1 MPQEPTVSSRSPT
14 DVARRP
20 RQAPRRAC
28 NGETPRPAAN
38 GEPNAALARTAR
50 LRYVTD
56 AVPGIRR
63 VRAGVGF
70 AYRDAAGARVRDPA
84 TVARIRSLAI
94 PPAWRDVW
102 ICPSPTGHLQA
113 TGRDARGRKQH
124 RYHPR
129 WREVSGETKF
139 HRMIAFGRALPR
151 IRRRVAADLS
161 RRALSREKV
170 LATIV
175 RLLER
180 TLIRVGNREYARDNG
195 SFGLTTMRVRH
206 VDVNGAAVRFA
217 FRGKRGVEHCVDVH
231 DRRLARIVRQCR
243 ELPGHELF
251 QWIDEHGARSPVDSS
266 DVNAYL
272 RELSGEDFTS
282 KDFRT
287 WGGTVLAASALARQP
302 TGGTKT
308 AARRSIAKA
317 IEAVARRLGNTR
329 VVCRQSYVHPA
340 VVEAYLDGS
349 LPAPPVGGAGA
360 VEAAPGRPS
369 RQLGPDEAAVLRF
382 LQQRER
388 ARPRARGRPVA
399 RAS

>member
-1 MPQEPTVSSRSPT
+1 V
-14 DVARRP
+14 
-20 RQAPRRAC
+20 
-28 NGETPRPAAN
+28 PRPVAN
-38 GEPNAALARTAR
+38 GEPHAVLARTAG

-56 AVPGIRR
+56 AAPGIRR
-63 VRAGVGF
+63 LRAGVGF
-70 AYRDAAGARVRDPA
+70 AFRDAAGARVRDPA
-84 TVARIRSLAI
+84 ALARIRSLAI

-102 ICPSPTGHLQA
+102 ICASPTGHLQA

-151 IRRRVAADLS
+151 IRRRVATDLS

-217 FRGKRGVEHCVDVH
+217 FRGKRGIEHCVDVH

-302 TGGTKT
+302 AGATKT
-308 AARRSIAKA
+308 AARRNVAQA
-317 IEAVARRLGNTR
+317 IEAVARNLGNTR
-329 VVCRQSYVHPA
+329 AVCRQSYVHPA
-340 VVEAYLDGS
+340 VVAAYLDGS
-349 LPAPPVGGAGA
+349 LPAPPAYVAGA
-360 VEAAPGRPS
+360 VDAPPPRPS

-388 ARPRARGRPVA
+388 MRARARGRPVA

>member
-1 MPQEPTVSSRSPT
+1 MSDDPATSSRR
-14 DVARRP
+14 VP
-20 RQAPRRAC
+20 RAAPAPRAVAA
-28 NGETPRPAAN
+28 PRPTAN
-38 GEPNAALARTAR
+38 GEPNAVLARTAG

-56 AVPGIRR
+56 AAPGIRR
-63 VRAGVGF
+63 VRGGAGF
-70 AYRDAAGARVRDPA
+70 AYRNAAGGRVRDPA
-84 TVARIRSLAI
+84 TLARIRSLAI

-129 WREVSGETKF
+129 WRELSGETKF

-217 FRGKRGVEHCVDVH
+217 FRGKRGIEHCVDVH

-251 QWIDEHGARSPVDSS
+251 QWIDEHGARSPVASS

-287 WGGTVLAASALARQP
+287 WGGTVLAAGALARQP

-308 AARRSIAKA
+308 AARRSVAKA
-317 IEAVARRLGNTR
+317 IEAVARSLGNTR
-329 VVCRQSYVHPA
+329 AVCRQSYVHPA

-349 LPAPPVGGAGA
+349 LPAPPGGGGAA
-360 VEAAPGRPS
+360 DVAAPPARPS

-382 LQQRER
+382 LRQRER